1 MGRLVAPRV
10 KICGITRLTDAEAA
24 VGLGAHA
31 LGFVFWPRS
40 PRAVGR
46 EVARAIAAALPALVT
61 RVGVFV
67 DTSPA
72 EVADTVRL
80 VGLDVVQLH
89 GDEDVHAY
97 AGVGVRLM
105 KAVRLPDEAAVDRA
119 ADLPPFVT
127 PLVDAID
134 DGRRGGM
141 GRRANWTLAAR
152 LASRRPI
159 VLAGGLS
166 DETVE
171 EALREVNPWG
181 IDVSSGVE
189 QSPGIKS
196 QERLR
201 AFFAAVARTEGA

>member
-1 MGRLVAPRV
+1 MGHLIAPRV
-10 KICGITRLTDAEAA
+10 KICGITRLADAEAA
-24 VGLGAHA
+24 VDLGAHA
-31 LGFVFWPRS
+31 LGFVFWPSS

-46 EVARAIAAALPALVT
+46 EVARTIAAALPALVT

-67 DTSPA
+67 NMSPA
-72 EVADTVRL
+72 EVADTVNL

-105 KAVRLPDEAAVDRA
+105 KVVRLADEAAVDRA
-119 ADLPPFVT
+119 AELPPSVT

-134 DGRRGGM
+134 DARRGGT
-141 GRRANWTLAAR
+141 GRRANWALAAR

-166 DETVE
+166 GETVG
-171 EALREVNPWG
+171 EALRAVRPWG

-189 QSPGIKS
+189 QSPGVKS

-201 AFFAAVARTEGA
+201 ALFAAVARTEGA